1 MLTIIKV
8 FIITTLPVRKPWNFL
23 KQISKV
29 SFEVSNQEYSREGG
43 GGCKNGSCIVRLH
56 PPLRARD
63 CHKRCK
69 NLLFCEMS
77 NNPTPLYGSLDP
89 LTNKLCWAWSYMINY
104 LIDSRTCQNR
114 AVKLTTLYLEVL
126 NFMVSKNS

>member
-43 GGCKNGSCIVRLH
+43 GGCKNGGCIVRLH
-56 PPLRARD
+56 TPFHEHVIVIEDVKVCCFVECQIILPL
-63 CHKRCK
+63 
-69 NLLFCEMS
+69 
-77 NNPTPLYGSLDP
+77 
-89 LTNKLCWAWSYMINY
+89 
-104 LIDSRTCQNR
+104 
-114 AVKLTTLYLEVL
+114 
-126 NFMVSKNS
+126 FMAY